1 MILRVLILMLS
12 DVQEL
17 MANPS
22 SGSSVSQIL
31 RKLILETGDL
41 ARYLSYP
48 LSESLSL
55 NISELT

>member
-12 DVQEL
+12 DAQEL

-41 ARYLSYP
+41 ARYLSYS

-55 NISELT
+55 NILEI

>member
-1 MILRVLILMLS
+1 
-12 DVQEL
+12 

-41 ARYLSYP
+41 ARYYLPS
-48 LSESLSL
+48 SVSA
-55 NISELT
+55 NH